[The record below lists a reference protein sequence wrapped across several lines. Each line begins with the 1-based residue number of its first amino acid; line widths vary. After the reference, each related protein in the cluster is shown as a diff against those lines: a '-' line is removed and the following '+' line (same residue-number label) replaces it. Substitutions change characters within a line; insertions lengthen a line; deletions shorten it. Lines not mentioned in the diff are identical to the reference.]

1 MHWLTDLGLTYTEGH
16 NLLATAWS
24 VHAAGGIEHYSKIVA
39 TATVRQAEVK
49 AYLEALVEQ
58 LDGPVRDCVEEARRF
73 LQKPDSRSA
82 CLALTC
88 ATRAQTRCEVD
99 DDAGRDLCAAARI
112 AVRDVLV
119 WRVQLNCLWGDRDAF
134 MEALEQAYGRPLDHT
149 SLSRILH
156 AHGKL
161 IGDNF
166 PSSFLSKCKREAE
179 ARGRK
184 RADKGKQKKG
194 AAMDVEEDA

>member
-1 MHWLTDLGLTYTEGH
+1 M
-16 NLLATAWS
+16 
-24 VHAAGGIEHYSKIVA
+24 
-39 TATVRQAEVK
+39 
-49 AYLEALVEQ
+49 
-58 LDGPVRDCVEEARRF
+58 
-73 LQKPDSRSA
+73 
-82 CLALTC
+82 
-88 ATRAQTRCEVD
+88 
-99 DDAGRDLCAAARI
+99 
-112 AVRDVLV
+112 

-134 MEALEQAYGRPLDHT
+134 MEALEQAYGRPVDHT

-156 AHGKL
+156 AHSKL

-184 RADKGKQKKG
+184 RAGKGKQKKG